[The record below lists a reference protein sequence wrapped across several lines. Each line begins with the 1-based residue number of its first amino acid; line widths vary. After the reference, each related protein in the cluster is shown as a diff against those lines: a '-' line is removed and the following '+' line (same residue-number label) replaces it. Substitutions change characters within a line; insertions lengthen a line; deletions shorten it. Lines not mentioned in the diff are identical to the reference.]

1 MWSFDFSQSLP
12 ANIRGEAGPALC
24 QDQWTGQQLEPAP
37 SGDVCSNMAKLLF
50 PHRYRPTSGAKL
62 VPHFAKTSGLA
73 NNLEPAPPG
82 DVCSGQ
88 QLGTCSSGRCVFR
101 PTTWNLLLREMW
113 VQACI
118 HLHSLPFGI
127 MGYMPS
133 KQQMQKKKKKEE
145 HLRRTEQSG
154 NPNCPILDN
163 PLSADGNGAASP
175 RGFNTPSLSALQLS
189 TPASSIGSKRRARP
203 PKAADEASSAS
214 QNSVSLVDTQF
225 TSATQNIEVTPRSK
239 KGKLDDVDRPMFANE
254 AIASTPVSTQR
265 NRGRPAKRTGGPGRG
280 RTNDSMSE
288 GSSMDQ
294 SSEATTSVALLPN
307 VPNKINFSTMQITF
321 ATTRNFACKIR
332 RWADVGLYER
342 DGETAQGPRSGP
354 RFIETCWNDLT
365 QFLNDAFVGEYLA
378 YLASISQRKVVV
390 VDPVVWEMGIE
401 RVLQYKKM
409 TFGYDPNVPA
419 EVILLPVHFPG
430 HWTLIVHDV
439 HFGTHFADSLPTPY
453 GRLDWQL
460 TDKIGKIISDILP
473 STVLTGIVNAVNL
486 TLQHDGNSCG
496 YFVCLYAESWLMNN
510 RTFVLPDLSIN
521 YEKKRI
527 LWHINELYGTDNV
540 PYHPREGVPIPCPIV
555 YRHADEVQSI
565 SKAAEPMEVDDH
577 DDIMII
583 EPETSGQ
590 AVNAILTQAQ
600 VAGENQADTLG
611 LVSESCIPQEPI
623 AQVDDAIFVRPKTP
637 PRRSLRIGR
646 RQSASISRS
655 PSPAPRRRSSAN
667 AAEHVTAFT
676 QRCYLVHKGWCCAAA
691 AAKHYPEYSNSG
703 KLGDKK
709 CSHCGALL
717 FPHEDSSVCCRQ
729 GRVVLPKLNPHP
741 KELEELIVCDKQSRE
756 GKEFVRHMS
765 RYNNLLQFASVSAGN
780 KPCPAGGPMA
790 VILNGEFH
798 RRISSMQAG
807 TTQIPGFGQLYIL
820 DPVEA
825 MEQRRKN
832 PTFTGEKITNDEEFV
847 QGHQLNDDTLE
858 ILEQMIQE
866 NHPAAAAYKQAREQL
881 QELLRQQSTEELRFF
896 RMTLLNERSAPGG
909 MKDPKLHPHQIITPS
924 TGEGMFAIHADPTGA
939 PAPKGIW
946 VENKQGQLN
955 EIAPLNPWTDSLT
968 YPLIKPKGDDGY
980 QIGIP
985 YAKPAQKK
993 RRSDQCVDKMFD
1005 TDAMSDDGSCETES
1019 IAASDA
1025 ESVASTE
1032 SLIDRFDKT
1041 RKFISLRDYCKYHL
1055 AIRDENVELQYHHI
1069 LSCGG
1074 GLGQRWI
1081 LDQAAKIDW
1090 QIASYLRRPDMD
1102 LRIST
1107 PKNLL
1112 HYLVNQYNKQQARQN
1127 PNARQKTVDDI
1138 GSVVRL
1144 SEKNVNSLQYW
1155 KKMYEDC
1162 NTIFARCHDAKKA
1175 RLFITFTNNREW
1187 PEFKENIYKNGQMFT
1202 DRFDMWMRV
1211 WSSKIAVFHHELYDK
1226 GFFGTILGSG
1236 ESMEFQGRGGPHAHI
1251 VAQTDL
1257 DAVPEVIQEYIWAH
1271 IPSLPGKE
1279 DDSPIA
1285 QMHREVRELMH
1296 MQLHRC
1302 SDSWCG
1308 PRDPNFGR
1316 CKKGFP
1322 APFSKC
1328 TILHP
1333 DRPALYYRP
1342 SPSDGGAQ
1350 IEVNGLIYDNSQV
1363 VPYNPYILLRYR
1375 VHHNVLFAYGNKANI
1390 KYALKYPFKGPGHCY
1405 VECKEESGNKIGIDE
1420 PAQYAKMNFRGAT
1433 EAFAVVHSLP
1443 FAKLSHHV
1451 VHLSIHLP
1459 NQQPVVFRTFQLVSK
1474 AEEIQRGELPETP
1487 CSAYWK
1493 QWQNEWQHV
1502 PSLKDMLFEKVPEQ
1516 FRWDNGKWVLYKR
1529 KLSKRPPIG
1538 RVVPVPP
1545 TDRERFALYALMRHF
1560 PGDPDHLKLV
1570 NGQQYNTFTEAALQH
1585 GLLEDDQIWHK
1596 TLGEA
1601 ALHRW
1606 PDQMRWL
1613 FVSILVFGQPSNAL
1627 ELWNK
1632 YKDQMYNPQGAN
1644 SAAIRHAREQ
1654 EALAD
1659 IDWRL
1664 HFFNLSCVH
1673 CGLPD
1678 PPNSKA
1684 KNTNLAVK
1692 EFFFGDD
1699 DLNMPPGQPN
1709 QRPQQNTPPLN
1720 SDQQKVF
1727 DAVVRAIQSDPKD
1740 QTVPRRFFI
1749 FGDGGTGKTFLF
1761 GQIIKRL
1768 RKPPYTYRVLA
1779 TASTGCAAILLPY
1792 GKTAH
1797 STFRLGRDV
1806 SLDKLPSIPL
1816 ESFFARRIREA
1827 QLIII
1832 DEITMLH
1839 NTVIEVID
1847 RVCKEMAIPQHKD
1860 LLFGGKTVIF
1870 SGDFKQS
1877 LPVVPHEGLTAQV
1890 TACFQ
1895 TSPLFR
1901 QFTTMKLTINQRL
1914 GQGQQAYLQMCRQIG
1929 LGETGEHFWIP
1940 PQFLVKSREELID
1953 FVYPNF
1959 QQLLGNDKELLNRL
1973 ILAPHIDTCDEINE
1987 IMMANVPGQVREYLS
2002 SDKPLDERPL
2012 DINEIESEV
2021 AALNRR
2027 SDSGMPPHRLRLKV
2041 GSVVVLLINK
2051 SDREGLINGTRIV
2064 LEELG
2069 DDRLVGRVI
2078 NNNAVGGQVKFF
2090 IERTRNVYEDKTPGG
2105 IKYERLQF
2113 PIKPAFAMT
2122 ILKGQGQT
2130 ISTIG
2135 IDLERDVF
2143 SHGQLYTAFSRA
2155 TDGNNVRVYAP
2166 RRETDAQGQ
2175 AKVLNIVATKMLK
2188 LQ

>member
-1 MWSFDFSQSLP
+1 MWSFDFP
-12 ANIRGEAGPALC
+12 N
-24 QDQWTGQQLEPAP
+24 
-37 SGDVCSNMAKLLF
+37 
-50 PHRYRPTSGAKL
+50 RYRPTPGAKL

-73 NNLEPAPPG
+73 NNWNLLLREMCVQANKMEPAHSEMCVQIWLSCFFPIVTGQHPGRSWSRTLPRPVDWPIDWNLLLREMCVQANNMEPAPPG
-82 DVCSGQ
+82 DVCSG
-88 QLGTCSSGRCVFR
+88 L
-101 PTTWNLLLREMW
+101 
-113 VQACI
+113 
-118 HLHSLPFGI
+118 
-127 MGYMPS
+127 YPS
-133 KQQMQKKKKKEE
+133 ALAALWHNEIW
-145 HLRRTEQSG
+145 QSK
-154 NPNCPILDN
+154 LSDFDN

-175 RGFNTPSLSALQLS
+175 RGFDTPSLSALQLS

-203 PKAADEASSAS
+203 PKAGDEASSAS
-214 QNSVSLVDTQF
+214 QNSVSSVDTQF

-294 SSEATTSVALLPN
+294 SFEATKSVAVLPT
-307 VPNKINFSTMQITF
+307 VHEKVNFSTVQINF
-321 ATTRNFACKIR
+321 ATTRNMACKIR
-332 RWADVGLYER
+332 RFAGVGLYER

-365 QFLNDAFVGEYLA
+365 QFLNDAFVVEYLA
-378 YLASISQRKVVV
+378 YLASISQRKVLV
-390 VDPVVWEMGIE
+390 VDPVVWQMGID
-401 RVLQYKKM
+401 RVIKYKNM

-439 HFGTHFADSLPTPY
+439 QFGTHFADSLPTPY
-453 GRLDWQL
+453 GRLDPQL
-460 TDKIGKIISDILP
+460 TDKIRKIIFDILP

-486 TLQHDGNSCG
+486 TVQYDGNSCG

-510 RTFVLPDLSIN
+510 RTFFLPALSIN

-527 LWHINELYGTDNV
+527 LWHINELYGSDNV
-540 PYHPREGVPIPCPIV
+540 PYHPREGVPTPCPIV
-555 YRHADEVQSI
+555 YRHADEVQST
-565 SKAAEPMEVDDH
+565 SKAAEPMEVDEH

-583 EPETSGQ
+583 EPQTSGQ

-623 AQVDDAIFVRPKTP
+623 AQVDDELFVRPKTP
-637 PRRSLRIGR
+637 PRRSARISR

-667 AAEHVTAFT
+667 AAEHVTPFT

-717 FPHEDSSVCCRQ
+717 FPHEDSSICCRQ

-741 KELEELIVCDKQSRE
+741 KELAELLIDENQSRE

-807 TTQIPGFGQLYIL
+807 TTQTPGFGQLYIL

-825 MEQRRKN
+825 MEQTKKSHIYWGKNHKRKSLCRKTTRLHR
-832 PTFTGEKITNDEEFV
+832 P
-847 QGHQLNDDTLE
+847 
-858 ILEQMIQE
+858 
-866 NHPAAAAYKQAREQL
+866 YKQAREQL
-881 QELLRQQSTEELRFF
+881 QKLLRLQRTEELRFF
-896 RMTLLNERSAPGG
+896 RMTLLNERSAPSG

-924 TGEGMFAIHADPTGA
+924 TGEGMFAIHADPNGVPET
-939 PAPKGIW
+939 KGIW

-955 EIAPLNPWTDSLT
+955 EIGPFSPWTDSLT
-968 YPLIKPKGDDGY
+968 YPLILPKGDDGY
-980 QIGIP
+980 KIRMP
-985 YAKPAQKK
+985 YAKPAQRK
-993 RRSDQCVDKMFD
+993 RKSDNPADMFD
-1005 TDAMSDDGSCETES
+1005 TDAMSDNDLCETES
-1019 IAASDA
+1019 NASSDA
-1025 ESVASTE
+1025 GSEASMQSVTT
-1032 SLIDRFDKT
+1032 RCDKSK
-1041 RKFISLRDYCKYHL
+1041 KFVSLRDYCKYHL

-1074 GLGQRWI
+1074 GLGQRWV
-1081 LDQAAKIDW
+1081 LDQASKIDW
-1090 QIASYLRRPDMD
+1090 QIASFLRRPDMD

-1112 HYLVNQYNKQQARQN
+1112 QYLVNHYNKQQARQN

-1144 SEKNVNSLQYW
+1144 SERNVNSLQYW

-1187 PEFKENIYKNGQMFT
+1187 PEFKDNIYKNGQMFT

-1211 WSSKIAVFHHELYDK
+1211 WCSKIAVFHHELYDK

-1271 IPSLPGKE
+1271 IPSLPDKD

-1285 QMHREVRELMH
+1285 KMHREVRDLMH

-1342 SPSDGGAQ
+1342 SQTDGGAQ

-1405 VECKEESGNKIGIDE
+1405 VECKEESGSKIGIDE

-1433 EAFAVVHSLP
+1433 EAFAVVHSMP

-1459 NQQPVVFRTFQLVSK
+1459 NQQPVVYRSFQLVSK

-1516 FRWDNGKWVLYKR
+1516 FLWDKDKWVLYKR
-1529 KLSKRPPIG
+1529 KPSKRPPIG

-1684 KNTNLAVK
+1684 KNTNLAVE

-1740 QTVPRRFFI
+1740 QTVPRRFLHFRRWRHRKDI
-1749 FGDGGTGKTFLF
+1749 PVWPNYQALAQAPIHLQSACYGIHWVCGYFCCHMGKQPIPPSDSAEMSRWTSFQAFHLRASLPDGFV
-1761 GQIIKRL
+1761 RHN
-1768 RKPPYTYRVLA
+1768 
-1779 TASTGCAAILLPY
+1779 S
-1792 GKTAH
+1792 
-1797 STFRLGRDV
+1797 S
-1806 SLDKLPSIPL
+1806 SLMRSPC
-1816 ESFFARRIREA
+1816 FTTR
-1827 QLIII
+1827 
-1832 DEITMLH
+1832 
-1839 NTVIEVID
+1839 
-1847 RVCKEMAIPQHKD
+1847 
-1860 LLFGGKTVIF
+1860 
-1870 SGDFKQS
+1870 GDFKQS

-1901 QFTTMKLTINQRL
+1901 QFNTMKLTINQRL

-1959 QQLLGNDKELLNRL
+1959 QQLLGNDKEMLNRL

>member
-1 MWSFDFSQSLP
+1 MPTLLDGDNRHHFTTGTLDAVMLMTDLHGSIGGVLREFYQLRMWSFGFSQSLP

-24 QDQWTGQQLEPAP
+24 QDQWTGQQLEPAH
-37 SGDVCSNMAKLLF
+37 SGDL
-50 PHRYRPTSGAKL
+50 
-62 VPHFAKTSGLA
+62 
-73 NNLEPAPPG
+73 
-82 DVCSGQ
+82 CSGQ
-88 QLGTCSSGRCVFR
+88 QLEPAHSEMCVQANKMEPAHSEMCVQIWLSCFFPIVTGQHPGRSWSRTLPRPVDWRCVFR
-101 PTTWNLLLREMW
+101 PINWNLLLREMC
-113 VQACI
+113 VHANKMEPAP
-118 HLHSLPFGI
+118 SGD
-127 MGYMPS
+127 MPS

-145 HLRRTEQSG
+145 HLRRTEQSVSPGRSPIPNCPPKG

-175 RGFNTPSLSALQLS
+175 RGFNTPNLSALQLS
-189 TPASSIGSKRRARP
+189 TPASSIGSKRRGRP
-203 PKAADEASSAS
+203 PKAGDEAITAS
-214 QNSVSLVDTQF
+214 QNSVSSVDTQF
-225 TSATQNIEVTPRSK
+225 TSATQNIESPPRSK
-239 KGKLDDVDRPMFANE
+239 RGKVDDFDRPSSAIE
-254 AIASTPVSTQR
+254 ATASTPVSSQR
-265 NRGRPAKRTGGPGRG
+265 SRGGRPAKKRGGHAGSGRSKV
-280 RTNDSMSE
+280 NDSMSE

-294 SSEATTSVALLPN
+294 SSGDTPSVAVLPT
-307 VPNKINFSTMQITF
+307 VPEKINFSTVQIKF
-321 ATTRNFACKIR
+321 ATSRNMACKIR

-354 RFIETCWNDLT
+354 RFIETCWNRPNEW
-365 QFLNDAFVGEYLA
+365 LNSSFTLAYLA
-378 YLASISQRKVVV
+378 YIASISQRKTIV
-390 VDPVVWEMGIE
+390 VDSMASRTDVPRFRTLLNCV
-401 RVLQYKKM
+401 
-409 TFGYDPNVPA
+409 FGYDPNVIP
-419 EVILLPVHFPG
+419 EVVLLPLHFPN
-430 HWTLIVHDV
+430 HWTLIVYDV
-439 HFGTHFADSLPTPY
+439 AHGAYFVDSLHMSSLSDERTALIQSIIAELVPGSPSIAVEY
-453 GRLDWQL
+453 VQQL
-460 TDKIGKIISDILP
+460 TKQ
-473 STVLTGIVNAVNL
+473 N
-486 TLQHDGNSCG
+486 DGNSCG

-540 PYHPREGVPIPCPIV
+540 PYHPREGVPTPCPIV
-555 YRHADEVQSI
+555 YRHADEVQST
-565 SKAAEPMEVDDH
+565 SKAAEPMEVDEH

-583 EPETSGQ
+583 EPQTSGQ
-590 AVNAILTQAQ
+590 SVNAILTQAQ
-600 VAGENQADTLG
+600 VAGENLADTLG
-611 LVSESCIPQEPI
+611 LVSESCVPQEPI
-623 AQVDDAIFVRPKTP
+623 AQADDTIFVRPKTP

-655 PSPAPRRRSSAN
+655 PSPATKRRTSAN
-667 AAEHVTAFT
+667 VPGRVTPFT
-676 QRCYLVHKGWCCAAA
+676 KRCHLVHKGWCCAAA
-691 AAKHYPEYSNSG
+691 AAKHYPEYSDSG

-909 MKDPKLHPHQIITPS
+909 M
-924 TGEGMFAIHADPTGA
+924 FAIHADPTGA

-955 EIAPLNPWTDSLT
+955 EIAPLNPCTDSLT

-993 RRSDQCVDKMFD
+993 RRSDQCVDQMFD

-1055 AIRDENVELQYHHI
+1055 SIRDENVELQYHHI

-1271 IPSLPGKE
+1271 IPPLPDKD

-1285 QMHREVRELMH
+1285 KMHREVRELMH

-1342 SPSDGGAQ
+1342 SPTDGGAQ

-1405 VECKEESGNKIGIDE
+1405 VECKEESGSKIGIDE

-1433 EAFAVVHSLP
+1433 EAFAVVHSMP

-1459 NQQPVVFRTFQLVSK
+1459 NQQPVVYRSFQLVSK

-1502 PSLKDMLFEKVPEQ
+1502 PSLKDMLLKKKP
-1516 FRWDNGKWVLYKR
+1516 
-1529 KLSKRPPIG
+1529 SKRPPIG
-1538 RVVPVPP
+1538 RVIPVPP

-1627 ELWNK
+1627 ELWSK

-1644 SAAIRHAREQ
+1644 SAAIRQARELQ
-1654 EALAD
+1654 ALAD

-1664 HFFNLSCVH
+1664 HYFNLSCVH

-1684 KNTNLAVK
+1684 KNTNLAVE

-1709 QRPQQNTPPLN
+1709 QRPQQYTPPPLN

-1761 GQIIKRL
+1761 GQIIRRL
-1768 RKPPYTYRVLA
+1768 RKPPYTHKVLA

-1797 STFRLGRDV
+1797 STFRLGREV

-1839 NTVIEVID
+1839 NTVIEVIN
-1847 RVCKEMAIPQHKD
+1847 RLCKEMTIPQHKD
-1860 LLFGGKTVIF
+1860 LPFGGKTVIF

-2113 PIKPAFAMT
+2113 PIKPA
-2122 ILKGQGQT
+2122 LVGRQ
-2130 ISTIG
+2130 
-2135 IDLERDVF
+2135 
-2143 SHGQLYTAFSRA
+2143 
-2155 TDGNNVRVYAP
+2155 
-2166 RRETDAQGQ
+2166 
-2175 AKVLNIVATKMLK
+2175 
-2188 LQ
+2188 

>member
-1 MWSFDFSQSLP
+1 
-12 ANIRGEAGPALC
+12 
-24 QDQWTGQQLEPAP
+24 
-37 SGDVCSNMAKLLF
+37 
-50 PHRYRPTSGAKL
+50 
-62 VPHFAKTSGLA
+62 
-73 NNLEPAPPG
+73 
-82 DVCSGQ
+82 
-88 QLGTCSSGRCVFR
+88 
-101 PTTWNLLLREMW
+101 
-113 VQACI
+113 
-118 HLHSLPFGI
+118 
-127 MGYMPS
+127 MPS
-133 KQQMQKKKKKEE
+133 KQNN
-145 HLRRTEQSG
+145 LRAKRQERNRRRMEQSVSPG
-154 NPNCPILDN
+154 RSPVPDG
-163 PLSADGNGAASP
+163 SADENGVASHPGNT
-175 RGFNTPSLSALQLS
+175 TPNISALQLS
-189 TPASSIGSKRRARP
+189 TPASSIGSKRRGRPSKAR
-203 PKAADEASSAS
+203 AESIMAS
-214 QNSVSLVDTQF
+214 QNSVSSVGTAN
-225 TSATQNIEVTPRSK
+225 TSATQKVESSPISKKLRVEDVDLPRS
-239 KGKLDDVDRPMFANE
+239 VIE
-254 AIASTPVSTQR
+254 AIASTPLSTQKSR
-265 NRGRPAKRTGGPGRG
+265 GGRPAKMRRGPGRG
-280 RTNDSMSE
+280 KTNDSMSE
-288 GSSMDQ
+288 SSSMDLG
-294 SSEATTSVALLPN
+294 SEATISMAVLPT
-307 VPNKINFSTMQITF
+307 VPEKVNFSTVQINF
-321 ATTRNFACKIR
+321 ATSRNMACKIWK
-332 RWADVGLYER
+332 WAAIGLYER
-342 DGETAQGPRSGP
+342 DGETELAPSSGP
-354 RFIETCWNDLT
+354 RYIETCWNDLT
-365 QFLNDAFVGEYLA
+365 QFLNDGFAAAYLA

-390 VDPVVWEMGIE
+390 VDPAVWQMGID
-401 RVLQYKKM
+401 RVIQYKNM

-439 HFGTHFADSLPTPY
+439 QFGTHFLDSLPTPY

-460 TDKIGKIISDILP
+460 TDKIGKIISEILP
-473 STVLTGIVNAVNL
+473 STVLTGIVNVENL
-486 TLQHDGNSCG
+486 TVQHDGNSCG

-510 RTFVLPDLSIN
+510 RTFFLPDLSIN

-527 LWHINELYGTDNV
+527 LWHINELYGSDNV
-540 PYHPREGVPIPCPIV
+540 PYHPREGVPTPCPIV
-555 YRHADEVQSI
+555 YRHADELQST
-565 SKAAEPMEVDDH
+565 SKAAEPMEVDEH

-583 EPETSGQ
+583 EPQTSVQ

-611 LVSESCIPQEPI
+611 LVSESCVPQEPI
-623 AQVDDAIFVRPKTP
+623 AQVDDALFVRPKTP

-741 KELEELIVCDKQSRE
+741 KELKELIVCDKQSRE

-832 PTFTGEKITNDEEFV
+832 PTFTGGKITNEEEFV
-847 QGHQLNDDTLE
+847 QGHQLNDETLG

-866 NHPAAAAYKQAREQL
+866 NHPAASAYKQAREQL
-881 QELLRQQSTEELRFF
+881 QELLRQQRTEELRFF
-896 RMTLLNERSAPGG
+896 RMTLLDERSAPTG

-924 TGEGMFAIHADPTGA
+924 TGEGMFAIHADPHGV
-939 PAPKGIW
+939 PATKGIW

-955 EIAPLNPWTDSLT
+955 EIGPFSPWTDSLT
-968 YPLIKPKGDDGY
+968 YPLILPKGDDGY
-980 QIGIP
+980 KIRMP
-985 YAKPAQKK
+985 YAKPAQRK
-993 RRSDQCVDKMFD
+993 RKSDQCVDQMFD
-1005 TDAMSDDGSCETES
+1005 TDAMSDDNMCETES
-1019 IAASDA
+1019 IASSDA
-1025 ESVASTE
+1025 GSEASMQSETTR
-1032 SLIDRFDKT
+1032 IDKSK
-1041 RKFISLRDYCKYHL
+1041 KFVSLRDYCKYHL

-1074 GLGQRWI
+1074 GLGQRWV
-1081 LDQAAKIDW
+1081 LDQASKIDW
-1090 QIASYLRRPDMD
+1090 QIASFLRRPDMD

-1112 HYLVNQYNKQQARQN
+1112 QYLVNHYNKQQARQN
-1127 PNARQKTVDDI
+1127 PNARPKTVDDI

-1144 SEKNVNSLQYW
+1144 SERNVNSLQYW

-1211 WSSKIAVFHHELYDK
+1211 WCSKIAVFHHELYDK

-1271 IPSLPGKE
+1271 IPPLPDKD

-1285 QMHREVRELMH
+1285 KMHREVRDLMH

-1342 SPSDGGAQ
+1342 SPTDGGAQ

-1405 VECKEESGNKIGIDE
+1405 VECKEESGSKIGIDE

-1433 EAFAVVHSLP
+1433 EAFAVVHSMP

-1516 FRWDNGKWVLYKR
+1516 FLWDKDKWVLYKR
-1529 KLSKRPPIG
+1529 KPSKRPPIG

-1644 SAAIRHAREQ
+1644 SAAIRQARELQ
-1654 EALAD
+1654 ALAD

-1684 KNTNLAVK
+1684 KNTNLAVE

-1727 DAVVRAIQSDPKD
+1727 DAVVRAIQSDPMD
-1740 QTVPRRFFI
+1740 QTVHRRFFI

-1768 RKPPYTYRVLA
+1768 RKPPYTYKVLA

-1839 NTVIEVID
+1839 NTVIEVIN
-1847 RVCKEMAIPQHKD
+1847 RVCKEMAISQYKNLP
-1860 LLFGGKTVIF
+1860 FGGKTVIF

-1973 ILAPHIDTCDEINE
+1973 ILAPHIDTCDAINE
-1987 IMMANVPGQVREYLS
+1987 IMMANVPGQAREYLS

-2143 SHGQLYTAFSRA
+2143 FPWSIIHSLFKGNGREQRPSVRSQKGDRPPRTSKGAEYCGNKNAQIAIKEQSKPVCHANCFSH
-2155 TDGNNVRVYAP
+2155 
-2166 RRETDAQGQ
+2166 
-2175 AKVLNIVATKMLK
+2175 
-2188 LQ
+2188 